1 MRSAF
6 WRRVLTVAALLLTL
20 PVSAHA
26 APPDFDFRGNAGLLM
41 DADTE
46 TVLAEKAIDER
57 IPPAS
62 MSKLMTLY
70 LAFDAVKAG
79 VIALEDEISVSSNA
93 FRKGGSTMFLKLGQR
108 VTVIDILRGIVIQ
121 SGNDASIAL
130 AEALA
135 GTEAAFAEQMTR
147 RGREIGLRDSN
158 FVNSTGWPAP
168 EEYMTVR
175 DIATVSL
182 RIIRDHPEFLPLFA
196 EKEFAFNGVNQ
207 GNRNPLLY
215 GFVGADGLK
224 TGHTEEAGY
233 GLAAT
238 AKRGDRRLISVVSG
252 LGSKRARG
260 DESERLLNWGFRHF
274 DNVTLFPAGRVVH
287 RAPVWMGVTPMVG
300 LATAGPV
307 TITAP
312 KTLIDSI
319 EAAVVYESPA
329 PAPISAGGSVGGA
342 RLEVSADGEMLAIL
356 PLIAQQ
362 DVARAGPVGRVM
374 AVAEYYLFG
383 PGL

>member
-1 MRSAF
+1 MRSSF
-6 WRRVLTVAALLLTL
+6 LRRVLPVAALLFAL
-20 PVSAHA
+20 PFTAFA
-26 APPDFDFRGNAGLLM
+26 APPVFDFQARAGLLM

-46 TVLAEKAIDER
+46 TVLAEKGIDER

-70 LAFDAVKAG
+70 VAFDAVKAG
-79 VIALEDEISVSSNA
+79 VIALEDEITVSRNA

-108 VTVIDILRGIVIQ
+108 VRVIDILRGIVIQ

-135 GTEAAFAEQMTR
+135 GTEAAFADQMTR
-147 RGREIGLRDSN
+147 RGREIGLRASN

-168 EEYMTVR
+168 DEYMTVR

-182 RIIRDHPEFLPLFA
+182 RLIRDHPEFLPLFA
-196 EKEFAFNGVNQ
+196 EREFEFNGVKQ

-215 GFVGADGLK
+215 GFEGGDGLK

-252 LGSKRARG
+252 LGSKGARG

-300 LATAGPV
+300 LATPGPV

-312 KTLIDSI
+312 KTLVDAI
-319 EAAVVYESPA
+319 ETAVVYESPA
-329 PAPISAGGSVGGA
+329 PAPISAGGAVGGA
-342 RLEVSADGEMLAIL
+342 RLEVSADGEMLAVM

-362 DVARAGPVGRVM
+362 DVPRAGPVGRVM

-383 PGL
+383 PGF